1 MTESRIDSSV
11 VYSEIKKLNKDDID
25 YDAPIYEVEFF
36 PHTSN
41 LIALGNVNYSVSKK
55 DILYIP
61 VYLIKNEKVIYQ
73 IGVYEFIATNYENLL
88 DKEGDF
94 DISLLENTNP
104 LFYKFATQDLIKKYS
119 TSEAEEE
126 KEEEEEQEE
135 GKESNTNEEEP
146 ETNLEKI
153 IKFLNIDDVEA
164 LPEIDKTKD
173 KELIE
178 NQKYKKQSSDLWIQ
192 KFLKNINYNITDN
205 EGGGE
210 CFFAIIRDAL
220 LGIKKNISVKQL
232 REELSKNANENIFK
246 TFKEQYTMYYNLI
259 KTAQKQ
265 LKGIQGEIKILE
277 KDIKKEGDHMKKRT
291 IVQIAK
297 AKVSEFKKIK
307 KEQGEA
313 KELLKDFKFMK
324 NIKNLEE
331 FRSLIK
337 TCKFWANTW
346 SINTLEILLNIKIIL
361 LSSQNYK
368 EGDVANVLVCGNAV
382 STIIEKRGYFKP
394 SYYII
399 ADFTG
404 DHYKLI
410 TYKNQRIFKFD
421 KIPYSIKNLIINK
434 CLEKDAGIYSFIPKF
449 QELKNLKSIK
459 KTEFQEE
466 EEEAKLEGEIEG
478 DKEKLF
484 DPSIVFQFYS
494 KSGDKK
500 PGKGSGEKIDEKDRI
515 KFSELASI
523 KNWRKTLSNF
533 AETPFTLDGLKWNGV
548 EWYYQGSKF
557 KKNNPEFYKK
567 FSLGSGSDISH
578 DAVLAKSAGGK
589 SGKRKGKQIRS
600 KEIQVDED
608 FFGGDNPRGVKEM
621 YDAQEAKYNQN
632 KDAKRVLLAT
642 NNAKLVHYLG
652 RGQGTTV
659 FNNSMKI
666 RKNLKKS

>member
-1 MTESRIDSSV
+1 MTQSRIDSSV
-11 VYSEIKKLNKDDID
+11 IYTEIKKLNKDDID

-36 PHTSN
+36 PHISN

-104 LFYKFATQDLIKKYS
+104 LFYSFATPDLIKKYS
-119 TSEAEEE
+119 TSEAEEDGDA
-126 KEEEEEQEE
+126 EED
-135 GKESNTNEEEP
+135 GESNTTEEEK

-153 IKFLNIDDVEA
+153 IKFLNMEDTEA
-164 LPEIDKTKD
+164 LPEIDKTKND
-173 KELIE
+173 DLTEI
-178 NQKYKKQSSDLWIQ
+178 QKYKKKSSDLWIQ
-192 KFLKNINYNITDN
+192 KFLKNVNYNIKDN

-259 KTAQKQ
+259 KISQKQ
-265 LKGIQGEIKILE
+265 LKGLQEEIKILGKE
-277 KDIKKEGDHMKKRT
+277 IKKEADHMKKRA
-291 IVQIAK
+291 IFKIAK
-297 AKVSEFKKIK
+297 LKTSEFKKIK
-307 KEQGEA
+307 KEQHEA
-313 KELLKDFKFMK
+313 KDLLKDFKFMK
-324 NIKNLEE
+324 NIKNLQA
-331 FRSLIK
+331 FRLLIK

-346 SINTLEILLNIKIIL
+346 SINTLEILLNVKIIL

-368 EGDVANVLVCGNAV
+368 EGDLANVLVCGNAV
-382 STIIEKRGYFKP
+382 SDIIEKRGYFKP
-394 SYYII
+394 SYYIL
-399 ADFTG
+399 ADYTG

-421 KIPYSIKNLIINK
+421 QIPFSIKNLIINK

-449 QELKNLKSIK
+449 KELKNLKVVK
-459 KTEFQEE
+459 KSESQEEEEEKE
-466 EEEAKLEGEIEG
+466 EEEAKLEG
-478 DKEKLF
+478 DKEELF

-515 KFSELASI
+515 KFAELASI

-533 AETPFTLDGLKWNGV
+533 AETPFTLDGLKWKGV
-548 EWYYQGSKF
+548 EWYYQGAKF

-567 FSLGSGSDISH
+567 FSLESGSEISQ

-589 SGKRKGKQIRS
+589 TGKRKGKQLRP
-600 KEIQVDED
+600 KEIKVDED
-608 FFGGDNPRGVKEM
+608 FFGGDNPRGIKEM
-621 YDAQEAKYNQN
+621 NDAQEAKYNQN
-632 KDAKRVLLAT
+632 ADAKQVLLAT
-642 NNAKLVHYLG
+642 KNAKLVHYLG
-652 RGQGTTV
+652 RGQGTIV
-659 FNNSMKI
+659 FNNSMRI
-666 RKNLKKS
+666 RKNLEKS

>member
-126 KEEEEEQEE
+126 KEEEEEEQEE
-135 GKESNTNEEEP
+135 GKESNTNEEEV

-153 IKFLNIDDVEA
+153 IKFLNTDDVEA
-164 LPEIDKTKD
+164 LPEIDKTKNED
-173 KELIE
+173 LSEI
-178 NQKYKKQSSDLWIQ
+178 QKYKKKSSDLWIQ

-324 NIKNLEE
+324 NIKNLEQ
-331 FRSLIK
+331 FRSIIK
-337 TCKFWANTW
+337 TCNFWANTW
-346 SINTLEILLNIKIIL
+346 SINTLEVLLNIKIIL
-361 LSSQNYK
+361 LSSQNYE
-368 EGDVANVLVCGNAV
+368 EGDLANVLVCGNAV
-382 STIIEKRGYFKP
+382 STIIEKRGFFKP

-404 DHYKLI
+404 NHYKLI

-421 KIPYSIKNLIINK
+421 QIPYSIKNLIIDK
-434 CLEKDAGIYSFIPKF
+434 CLEKGAGIYSYIPKF
-449 QELKNLKSIK
+449 KELKNLKGNFLK
-459 KTEFQEE
+459 KVTTKSPEAPGVVGVSPPEE
-466 EEEAKLEGEIEG
+466 
-478 DKEKLF
+478 LF

-523 KNWRKTLSNF
+523 KNWRKMLSNF
-533 AETPFTLDGLKWNGV
+533 AETPFTLDGLKWKGV

-557 KKNNPEFYKK
+557 KKNNPEFYKT
-567 FSLGSGSDISH
+567 FSLGSGSDISQ

-589 SGKRKGKQIRS
+589 SGKRKGKQIRP

-608 FFGGDNPRGVKEM
+608 FFGGDNPRGIKEM
-621 YDAQEAKYNQN
+621 NDAQEAKYNQD
-632 KDAKRVLLAT
+632 KDAKKVLLAT

-652 RGQGTTV
+652 RGQGTIV
-659 FNNSMKI
+659 FNNSM
-666 RKNLKKS
+666 RLRRNLEKS